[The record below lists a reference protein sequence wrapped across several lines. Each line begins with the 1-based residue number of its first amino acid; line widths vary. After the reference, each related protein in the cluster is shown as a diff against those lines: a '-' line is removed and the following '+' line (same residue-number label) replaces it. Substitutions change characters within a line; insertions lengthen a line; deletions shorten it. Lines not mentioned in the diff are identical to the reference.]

1 MGLIKRFW
9 YDTNNRKIAI
19 IIAALIVA
27 VIIAFVVFMAV
38 RPASHDDKEIT
49 YATHTVDFVHMEQT
63 MTAAGKVTTGEA
75 ENVDLVK
82 GKSVKAVCVSKKEAV
97 KKGQALVYYTDGTHT
112 DAPIDCVITAIHAPK
127 NGSVVSESHAI
138 SFNNIQDLYLKVTV
152 PEDQINNISK
162 GDTAEI
168 VINAKPHEKY
178 FGEIIDKKDIS
189 TTLLSNKKQEAS
201 EAESDTAEDKATADS
216 EESEDVDE
224 DADEEDDEVGADEDA
239 GYDDEEGEGEGEDS
253 NAYYAVNIR
262 FGNDGTILP
271 GMSASCLITI
281 SNRDDV
287 LAVPIE
293 AVSFDED
300 GNAFVIGAGDRDGE
314 EIPIKIGSS
323 DAMNVEIKDGL
334 KKGDQIKYEQI
345 GSTK

>member
-1 MGLIKRFW
+1 MGLIQRLW
-9 YDTNNRKIAI
+9 YNTNNRKIAI
-19 IIAALIVA
+19 IIAALVVA
-27 VIIAFVVFMAV
+27 VIIAFIIFLAV
-38 RPASHDDKEIT
+38 KPSSSDNKEVT
-49 YATHTVDFVHMEQT
+49 YATYKVDMVHMEQT
-63 MTAAGKVTTGEA
+63 LTAAGKVTTGEA
-75 ENVDLVK
+75 ENVDLIK
-82 GKSVKAVCVSKKEAV
+82 GKTVKAVCVSKKEAV

-112 DAPIDCVITAIHAPK
+112 DAPIDSVITAIHAPK
-127 NGSVVSESHAI
+127 NGSAVSDSHSI

-162 GDTAEI
+162 GDEAEI
-168 VINAKPHEKY
+168 VINAKPHVKY
-178 FGEIIDKKDIS
+178 YGEIIDKKDIS

-201 EAESDTAEDKATADS
+201 DAESETTNDDESTGD

-239 GYDDEEGEGEGEDS
+239 GYDDEEGEGEGS
-253 NAYYAVNIR
+253 NAYYSVNIR
-262 FGNDGTILP
+262 FDNDGTIRP

-293 AVSFDED
+293 AVSFDEE
-300 GNAFVIGAGDRDGE
+300 GNAFVIGAEERDGE
-314 EIPIKIGSS
+314 EIPVKIGSS

-334 KKGDQIKYEQI
+334 KKGDRIKYEQT
-345 GSTK
+345 GNTK